1 MHVYK
6 LQLVVTLLLNKGNIV
21 RDKIMEVCQLW
32 LQQFLTKCH
41 FVKVINSI
49 AQDTLNIIKSQ
60 RNQYNHALN
69 YVDKDNMH

>member
-1 MHVYK
+1 MTTTIPHKV
-6 LQLVVTLLLNKGNIV
+6 
-21 RDKIMEVCQLW
+21 
-32 LQQFLTKCH
+32 CH